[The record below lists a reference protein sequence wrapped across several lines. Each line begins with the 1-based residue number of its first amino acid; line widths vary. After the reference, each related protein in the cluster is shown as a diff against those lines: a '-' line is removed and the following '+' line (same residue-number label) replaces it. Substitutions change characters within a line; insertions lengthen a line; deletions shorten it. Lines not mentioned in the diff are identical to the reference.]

1 MRELDGYG
9 RNFNTIN
16 GLIVEMNKLLSSGN
30 YDSRDKSTLQ
40 GAINYLNDIILK
52 FEALTPGDFPI
63 VDYFG
68 RLHGGRAVTDEWIDV
83 KFDPNTDDPK
93 MIVTHEHN
101 PVNKDNTSEDVNGNG
116 DTFTYPTY
124 TFDKMG
130 H

>member
-1 MRELDGYG
+1 M
-9 RNFNTIN
+9 
-16 GLIVEMNKLLSSGN
+16 
-30 YDSRDKSTLQ
+30 
-40 GAINYLNDIILK
+40 
-52 FEALTPGDFPI
+52 
-63 VDYFG
+63 
-68 RLHGGRAVTDEWIDV
+68 HGGRAVTDEWIDV
-83 KFDPNTDDPK
+83 KFDPNVDDPK